1 MVVMDVRV
9 VLRNPFDKRK
19 TVDYI
24 IEVQEH
30 PMASY
35 WYTAL
40 NSLLESRPY
49 LEKNFCFMGFPDAPR
64 SLEFLCKELQWVK
77 DTINDHFNGTYE
89 IREIFTPNTMRD
101 GLNPNQDIMNALHNH
116 FEILQGEAWELSDWY
131 KRADYPTK
139 FAIRQ
144 LNNICHE
151 AESLMLSQKKKVE
164 APQWI
169 RPSQITTFLNA
180 PRFDYPEAH
189 KRTFDK
195 TRYDRTFGTVYQHW
209 TQIGK
214 TLYEV
219 FVDEGAPD
227 LDEAMCEA
235 ITHLRYYSGEFDIE
249 WSRDVTYAG
258 DYPWHKQRMDEYAE
272 WLERN
277 GFKHD
282 DTQYNYGFH
291 EVGQVNMKRSFGTD
305 VPEEVW
311 AIVSEH
317 LDIVR
322 IETARA
328 SADFEYCWT
337 DSDYYEQQ
345 INFMRPGYDYSSKWM

>member
-1 MVVMDVRV
+1 MDVRV

-151 AESLMLSQKKKVE
+151 AESLMLSQKKKIE

-345 INFMRPGYDYSSKWM
+345 INFMKPGYDYSSKWM